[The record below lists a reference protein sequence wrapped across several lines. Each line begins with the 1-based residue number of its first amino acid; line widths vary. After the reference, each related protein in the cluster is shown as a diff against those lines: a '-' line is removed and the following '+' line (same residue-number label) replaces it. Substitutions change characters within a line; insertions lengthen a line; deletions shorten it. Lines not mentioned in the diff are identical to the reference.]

1 MMQWD
6 DRKGKYIQPFTKK
19 KLLKNLIFNGM
30 SLQWDFPKPKPLEYT
45 EQELKE
51 LKEYLDTSDD
61 DDDGVQFFDTWSGTP
76 KEKKYYKELK
86 LYKIQKSLNLI
97 LRLLPLIPV
106 SGFLLGYG
114 VII

>member
-6 DRKGKYIQPFTKK
+6 DKKGKYVKPFTKK

-45 EQELKE
+45 EQEMEE
-51 LKEYLDTSDD
+51 LKEYFEMDIDESI
-61 DDDGVQFFDTWSGTP
+61 GFFSSWSGTT
-76 KEKKYYKELK
+76 KQKKYDKELK

-97 LRLLPLIPV
+97 LRLLPLIPI

>member
-6 DRKGKYIQPFTKK
+6 DRKGKYIQPFTKREIV
-19 KLLKNLIFNGM
+19 KNLIFNGI

-51 LKEYLDTSDD
+51 LDTYLDSSLE
-61 DDDGVQFFDTWSGTP
+61 DGEGFFDTWSAQT
-76 KEKKYYKELK
+76 KREKYNKELK

-114 VII
+114 GII

>member
-6 DRKGKYIQPFTKK
+6 DRKGKYIKPFTKK

-30 SLQWDFPKPKPLEYT
+30 SLQWDFPKPKPVKFT
-45 EQELKE
+45 EKETKE
-51 LKEYLDTSDD
+51 LEKYLDTSDN
-61 DDDGVQFFDTWSGTP
+61 DDGMQFFNNWTGTA
-76 KEKKYYKELK
+76 KKDKYYKELK
-86 LYKIQKSLNLI
+86 LYKIQKGLNLL
-97 LRLLPLIPV
+97 LRLLPLIPI

>member
-1 MMQWD
+1 MMKWD
-6 DRKGKYIQPFTKK
+6 DRKGKYVKPFTKK

-30 SLQWDFPKPKPLEYT
+30 SLQWDFPKPKPVKFT
-45 EQELKE
+45 EKE
-51 LKEYLDTSDD
+51 KKEFDEYLDTSDEE
-61 DDDGVQFFDTWSGTP
+61 GEGFFDTWTGTV
-76 KEKKYYKELK
+76 KSDKYHKELK
-86 LYKIQKSLNLI
+86 LYKIQKGLNLI